1 MNVRL
6 VPAFLLLASLPH
18 FAATAQHQHE
28 TQSGDTARSRTMS
41 DRMAKATF
49 EKTLD
54 GYRLQVWVITQEEHK
69 QMMKTMMGGG
79 EMKHDMKGMGRDME
93 GMKHDMKGMDMEAM
107 TSGTHHFMVT
117 LTDSATNKSP
127 EKAEVEVAVQSPS
140 KKKSHVELAEMMGQ
154 YGGSLV
160 LDEKGEYLLT
170 IHSTIAGEMRHVQF
184 NYVVKQF

>member
-6 VPAFLLLASLPH
+6 VPAILLLASLPH
-18 FAATAQHQHE
+18 FTARTQHQHE
-28 TQSGDTARSRTMS
+28 MQSGDTAQSRTMS
-41 DRMAKATF
+41 ERMGKATF

-69 QMMKTMMGGG
+69 KMMKTMMGG
-79 EMKHDMKGMGRDME
+79 

-107 TSGTHHFMVT
+107 TSGTHHVMVT

-140 KKKSHVELAEMMGQ
+140 KKKSHVELAEMMGHFD
-154 YGGSLV
+154 GSLT
-160 LDEKGEYLLT
+160 LGEKGEYLLT

-184 NYVVKQF
+184 SYVVKNL